1 MVQAAVRTEPGAR
14 RRDAG
19 REVERSEKTGAGV
32 LVGRTNSAFPIPL
45 EGCIARGA
53 GSRVWDD
60 DGREY
65 VDFLLS
71 SGPMILGHSHPKV
84 RQAVAD
90 QMADGFAFN
99 VLNRQAIELAERIVA
114 IPGCAEL
121 VRFAS
126 SGTEA
131 TMHAVRLAR
140 AFTGRDKVLIFS
152 GSYHGS
158 HDLSIVGHRGAVKAA
173 NGGVPGAVI
182 EDTLLATFDDITNVE
197 RVFAEHGTEIAAVL
211 MEPQQ
216 RSVDPSPGFLER
228 ISEICRASGAVLIF
242 DEVLTGFRLA
252 YGGAQEY
259 YGVSPDLLCYGKI
272 VGGGFPLSAVAGR
285 REIMQLAD
293 PALAGSSKFVHLSG
307 TLSGNPVSAA
317 AGLATLDELQKPG
330 VYERLHRAGERLRHG
345 LRSQL
350 RSRGVAGSIVG
361 SGPIAAV
368 RFGEGDR
375 PEHRT
380 ALRNAV
386 NRGIVERGVLAQL
399 QTRFYVSL
407 AHSDE
412 EIDFAAAVFGDALSD
427 ATKTLELPVEF
438 AAG

>member
-1 MVQAAVRTEPGAR
+1 MVQAAVRTETSERRASRRGAE
-14 RRDAG
+14 AK
-19 REVERSEKTGAGV
+19 ETTGPGV

-45 EGCIARGA
+45 IGCIARGD

-60 DGREY
+60 DGNEY
-65 VDFLLS
+65 IDFLLA

-99 VLNRQAIELAERIVA
+99 VLNRQAVELAERIVA

-126 SGTEA
+126 TGTEA

-140 AFTGRDKVLIFS
+140 AYTARDKVLIFA
-152 GSYHGS
+152 GAYHGS
-158 HDLSIVGHRGAVKAA
+158 HDLSIVAHRGAVKAA
-173 NGGVPGAVI
+173 TGGVPNAVI
-182 EDTLLATFDDITNVE
+182 QDTLLATFDDIASVE
-197 RVFAEHGTEIAAVL
+197 SVFAKHRNEIAAVL

-216 RSVDPSPGFLER
+216 RSVDPSPGFLEQVAAV
-228 ISEICRASGAVLIF
+228 CRENGTLLIY

-252 YGGAQEY
+252 FGGAQEY

-285 REIMQLAD
+285 REVMRLAD
-293 PALAGSSKFVHLSG
+293 PKLAPTSKFVHLSG
-307 TLSGNPVSAA
+307 TMSGNPVSAA
-317 AGLATLDELQKPG
+317 AGLATLDELEKPG
-330 VYERLHRAGERLRHG
+330 VYERLHEAGHRLRKG

-350 RSRGVAGSIVG
+350 HRRGVSGTITG

-368 RFGEGDR
+368 RFGENGQPD
-375 PEHRT
+375 E
-380 ALRNAV
+380 AVELRNAV
-386 NRGIVERGVLAQL
+386 NRSMIKRGVLAQL
-399 QTRFYVSL
+399 QTRLYLSL
-407 AHSDE
+407 AHTDE
-412 EIDFAAAVFGDALSD
+412 DIDFAVRIFGESLAE
-427 ATKTLELPVEF
+427 ATTTLELPVEF

>member
-1 MVQAAVRTEPGAR
+1 MVQAAVRTEVVKPRRVRHRGA
-14 RRDAG
+14 
-19 REVERSEKTGAGV
+19 ESKETTGPGV

-45 EGCIARGA
+45 EGCIARGS

-60 DGREY
+60 DGNEY

-84 RQAVAD
+84 RQAVSD

-114 IPGCAEL
+114 VPGCAEL

-126 SGTEA
+126 TGTEA

-140 AFTGRDKVLIFS
+140 AFTGRDKVLVFT
-152 GSYHGS
+152 GAYHGS

-173 NGGVPGAVI
+173 KGGVPAAVV
-182 EDTLLATFDDITNVE
+182 EDTLLATFDDISSVE
-197 RVFAEHGTEIAAVL
+197 SVFAQHGDQIATVL
-211 MEPQQ
+211 LEPQQ
-216 RSVDPSPGFLER
+216 RSVDPSPGFLDRVAEL
-228 ISEICRASGAVLIF
+228 CRRNGTVLIF

-259 YGVSPDLLCYGKI
+259 YGVSPDVVCYGKI

-285 REIMQLAD
+285 QEIMRLAD
-293 PALAGSSKFVHLSG
+293 PALANTSQFVHLSG
-307 TLSGNPVSAA
+307 TMSGNPVSAA
-317 AGLATLDELQKPG
+317 AGLATLEELDKPG
-330 VYERLHRAGERLRHG
+330 IYERLHAAGERLRSG
-345 LRSQL
+345 LREQM
-350 RSRGVAGSIVG
+350 RSHNVTGSIAG

-368 RFGEGDR
+368 RFGQNGQS
-375 PEHRT
+375 EHAA
-380 ALRNAV
+380 ALRSEV
-386 NRGIVERGVLAQL
+386 NRKIVERGVLAQM
-399 QTRFYVSL
+399 QTRFYLSL
-407 AHSDE
+407 AHSDDD
-412 EIDFAAAVFGDALSD
+412 IDFAVGVFGEALSE

>member
-1 MVQAAVRTEPGAR
+1 MVQAAVRTEVSEPRPTAR
-14 RRDAG
+14 RGVDK
-19 REVERSEKTGAGV
+19 RERTGPGV

-45 EGCIARGA
+45 EGCIARGS

-60 DGREY
+60 DGNEY

-71 SGPMILGHSHPKV
+71 SGPMILGHSHPRV

-90 QMADGFAFN
+90 QMANGFAFN
-99 VLNRQAIELAERIVA
+99 VLNRQAVELAERIVA

-126 SGTEA
+126 TGTEA

-140 AFTGRDKVLIFS
+140 AFTGRDKVLIFA
-152 GSYHGS
+152 GAYHGS
-158 HDLSIVGHRGAVKAA
+158 HDLSIVGHRGAVKAST
-173 NGGVPGAVI
+173 GGVPNAVI
-182 EDTLLATFDDITNVE
+182 QDTLLATFDDISSVE
-197 RVFAEHGTEIAAVL
+197 GVFAQHGDDIAAVL

-216 RSVDPSPGFLER
+216 RSVDPSPGFLAQLADL
-228 ISEICRASGAVLIF
+228 CRENGTVLIF

-285 REIMQLAD
+285 HEIMRLAD
-293 PALAGSSKFVHLSG
+293 PALAPTAKFVHLSG
-307 TLSGNPVSAA
+307 TMSGNPVSAA
-317 AGLATLDELQKPG
+317 AGLATLEELDKPG
-330 VYERLHRAGERLRHG
+330 VYERLHAAGTRLRDG

-350 RSRGVAGSIVG
+350 TSRGINGTVVG

-368 RFGEGDR
+368 RFGNDGQSDQAI
-375 PEHRT
+375 

-386 NRGIVERGVLAQL
+386 NRSMVEGGVLAQL

-412 EIDFAAAVFGDALSD
+412 DINFAVDIFGNALAQ
-427 ATKTLELPVEF
+427 ATTTLELPVEF